1 MVFGNARR
9 LSMGEE
15 GSTVEGRG
23 RSQHY
28 QTLIP
33 IVLKY
38 CEISKKKI

>member
-33 IVLKY
+33 IGY
-38 CEISKKKI
+38 CEISKKI